1 MSFKIPNK
9 LKTFTI
15 QKDGYLF
22 KFKKTISLI
31 FLLFLSGI
39 IFLSIG
45 FVKGEAIASSL
56 SRARQL
62 DAWVVSEGMILGCT
76 LIPIIIGLSLIILT
90 IIFSSILFIHYINNI
105 DKR

>member
-1 MSFKIPNK
+1 MSFKIPDK
-9 LKTFTI
+9 LKTFTF

-39 IFLSIG
+39 VFLSLG
-45 FVKGEAIASSL
+45 FVKGEAIASKL
-56 SRARQL
+56 SRVQQL
-62 DAWVVSEGMILGCT
+62 DAWVVSEGMVLGCI
-76 LIPIIIGLSLIILT
+76 LIPIIIGLSLIILA
-90 IIFSSILFIHYINNI
+90 IIFSSILFIHYINNT